1 MKKITVLWILLV
13 ALSTTAQE
21 NLVTFSGGYAFAN
34 VEDVSGDA
42 TGWRINGTYEYR
54 PNGSPIA
61 HGISIGYISVEGDGT
76 TNIGSLPTT
85 YTSNSLPIYY
95 APKYLF
101 GNKSLEGFV
110 KGALGM
116 HFSDLETTTQNV
128 RVSSNDSGFYGGL
141 GLGGMKTFNEKFFI
155 NAEYEW
161 AYLSNSYY
169 KDGFMNS
176 FMLGLGVRF

>member
-1 MKKITVLWILLV
+1 MKIFLFFVL
-13 ALSTTAQE
+13 ALSSFSVFSQE

-76 TNIGSLPTT
+76 TNIGSIPTT

-95 APKYLF
+95 APK
-101 GNKSLEGFV
+101 
-110 KGALGM
+110 
-116 HFSDLETTTQNV
+116 
-128 RVSSNDSGFYGGL
+128 
-141 GLGGMKTFNEKFFI
+141 
-155 NAEYEW
+155 
-161 AYLSNSYY
+161 
-169 KDGFMNS
+169 
-176 FMLGLGVRF
+176 